1 MSNWEDDLRQVV
13 ALNKSVKP
21 ADAAE
26 QFSRI
31 IRECPLPEL
40 QAHNAQVMAA
50 FHSFLP
56 KRRRVL
62 EDLLKQRREA
72 KPAAEVVSKPAL
84 LPAETPAPL
93 PAATLAPLPAETQ
106 ASREK
111 PASSPVLAG
120 ASSTGA
126 KPEPDKVARALEEIS
141 RLNNRV
147 LPADAEAK
155 YRTLLKS
162 LERAAVLAH
171 ETELRQSL
179 QGFLPKRRRTLADML
194 DARLNESTIA
204 RGPDPK
210 SAATSAVASIG
221 DLQEVTTVGAPLH
234 QTQPGAIATTSP
246 PSKPRTV
253 GSALAYMDKR
263 FSADLDELS
272 NHHVFQWATFYR
284 DTLSEYFDSFLE
296 YLYTADRPKL
306 LLNLV
311 KSALSHHA
319 REIYGK
325 DYTHV
330 TASDSSDAEHAV
342 IKSMTALQRFLDL
355 PIEFYSA
362 RLADAH
368 HNGASMRLRQLCSA
382 MAFGILHGFASAT
395 LGQTGNQLL
404 PQNPRFW
411 AHVLPFLTS
420 EDLRELATVLQPD
433 DFVEGV
439 QDSVLPLVQA
449 LDMFLGKDAQ
459 SAPLP
464 ALSQY
469 VPTTRRLDLSLQ
481 MPPNAVG
488 SRLIELQCYMSEQF
502 VDRHLIEEAAARAI
516 SAVVAPLRPDLRGL
530 VAAIERLSD
539 IVVPTGGSGREV
551 AAHTRLLAVIE
562 DLVYET
568 KATSLNR
575 PISYNYAA
583 EFPLENPFL
592 TKYNHVYRLSVRRLM
607 QSYERRN
614 GVRLWCSVRR
624 SGKTTACASDLGST
638 TGQSAIIAQTCDSTG
653 QMPGGDLFYKSIRKT
668 LDSGQRLDDEF
679 VARTVGHCLP
689 RSTTDD
695 TRVVL
700 VLDEY
705 ETLFGDLKASLVA
718 RPELRY
724 AVVQPLLNQLVAFTR
739 DNLLIL
745 MGQQPNAHF
754 ILMDQNQLS
763 PVVEQDSFPLFAHE
777 PASASTEEFY
787 ELLHKV
793 MTRYVELDLDFVGQV
808 YEETGGHPFLTV
820 KLMVSFMDWLI
831 AMRQPASSLT
841 PVRAELFSEFAHASL
856 SQKAILHNF
865 RYDLFKA
872 AASSHLSPAWPG
884 NRPMATF
891 GLLGYAWLG
900 TLLPGIPVAVAGRL
914 RRNGFTRLCR
924 HITGRIAIYRD
935 HGEFP
940 DVRRCGC
947 PAAHS
952 FAGPDRVSGDPPIGQ
967 IWTQSTRTLGGWRKP
982 SPSSLPVP
990 PRS

>member
-1 MSNWEDDLRQVV
+1 VSDWEDDLRQVI
-13 ALNKSVKP
+13 ALNKSVRP
-21 ADAAE
+21 ADAE
-26 QFSRI
+26 ERLSRVI
-31 IRECPLPEL
+31 QECPLPDL
-40 QAHNAQVMAA
+40 QAHDAQIVAA
-50 FHSFLP
+50 LHSFLP
-56 KRRRVL
+56 KRRRIL
-62 EDLLKQRREA
+62 EDLLKQRRESKPPSERA
-72 KPAAEVVSKPAL
+72 SQLAPPPTKKPAGPQIKTPQAKIQVEDPAK
-84 LPAETPAPL
+84 
-93 PAATLAPLPAETQ
+93 TQ
-106 ASREK
+106 THVGPGA
-111 PASSPVLAG
+111 PASLTAP
-120 ASSTGA
+120 ASALPTGA
-126 KPEPDKVARALEEIS
+126 QPEPDKVARALEEIA
-141 RLNNRV
+141 RLNSRV
-147 LPADAEAK
+147 LPADAETK

-162 LERAAVLAH
+162 LEPAAVLSH
-171 ETELRQSL
+171 EAGLRQAL
-179 QGFLPKRRRTLADML
+179 EDFLPKRRRGLTGLLA
-194 DARLNESTIA
+194 ARLSESRID
-204 RGPDPK
+204 RGPDSE
-210 SAATSAVASIG
+210 SAAATAAPAAS
-221 DLQEVTTVGAPLH
+221 DPREVSTARAPGH
-234 QTQPGAIATTSP
+234 DTQPGAGSTAP
-246 PSKPRTV
+246 PTPQTRPV
-253 GSALAYMDKR
+253 GSPLAYMDKR
-263 FSADLDELS
+263 FSADLDDLS

-296 YLYTADRPKL
+296 YLYSADRPKL

-325 DYTHV
+325 DYANV
-330 TASDSSDAEHAV
+330 TASDSPDAQQAV

-355 PIEFYSA
+355 PLEFYSA

-368 HNGASMRLRQLCSA
+368 HNGASVRLRQLCSA
-382 MAFGILHGFASAT
+382 MVFGILHGFASAAF
-395 LGQTGNQLL
+395 GQTGSELL

-433 DFVEGV
+433 DFVEGF

-449 LDMFLGKDAQ
+449 LDMFLAKDAQ

-469 VPTTRRLDLSLQ
+469 VLGTRRLDISLQ

-488 SRLIELQCYMSEQF
+488 SRLIELQCYLSAQY
-502 VDRHLIEEAAARAI
+502 VDRHLIEEAAARAV

-530 VAAIERLSD
+530 VASIERLSD

-551 AAHTRLLAVIE
+551 APHARLLAVME

-568 KATSLNR
+568 KATSLDR

-592 TKYNHVYRLSVRRLM
+592 TKYNHVYRISVRRLM

-653 QMPGGDLFYKSIRKT
+653 QMPGGDLFYKSIRQA
-668 LDSGQRLDDEF
+668 LESGQRLDDEF
-679 VARTVGHCLP
+679 VARTIAGCLP
-689 RSTTDD
+689 RSTTGD

-705 ETLFGDLKASLVA
+705 ETLFGDLKTSLMAS
-718 RPELRY
+718 PELRY

-777 PASASTEEFY
+777 PASASTGEFY

-793 MTRYVELDLDFVGQV
+793 MTRYVELDLGFVSRV

-820 KLMVSFMDWLI
+820 KLLVSFMDWLI
-831 AMRQPASSLT
+831 AVRRPVSSLS
-841 PVRAELFSEFAHASL
+841 PVRAELFSEFAEAGL
-856 SQKAILHNF
+856 SQTAILHNF

-872 AASSHLSPAWPG
+872 AASSHLSPVGRATDPWLHSVYSALRGLALFSPASLSLSLDDYVAMVSRDCAG
-884 NRPMATF
+884 TSPEELLSTATMANFLTFDGAVVRPRIP
-891 GLLGYAWLG
+891 LLA
-900 TLLPGIPVAVAGRL
+900 
-914 RRNGFTRLCR
+914 
-924 HITGRIAIYRD
+924 RIASAVT
-935 HGEFP
+935 P
-940 DVRRCGC
+940 
-947 PAAHS
+947 
-952 FAGPDRVSGDPPIGQ
+952 
-967 IWTQSTRTLGGWRKP
+967 L
-982 SPSSLPVP
+982 
-990 PRS
+990 